1 MSYDTNNIF
10 ARILRG
16 ELPCIKVFENEHTLA
31 FMDVMPQSDGHV
43 LVVPKEAAANIHEAS
58 DEALAASMRTVKRV
72 AAAVRE
78 ALTPEGMLIAQFN
91 GAAAGQTV
99 EHIHF
104 HIIPRWTDAPL
115 KTHAR
120 ERVED
125 AKLEALA
132 QKIRAALG

>member
-10 ARILRG
+10 ARILRS
-16 ELPCIKVFENEHTLA
+16 ELPCIKVFEDDATLA
-31 FMDVMPQSDGHV
+31 FMDVMPQSEGHV

-58 DEALAASMRTVKRV
+58 EDALAACMRTVKRV
-72 AAAVRE
+72 AAAVKT
-78 ALTPEGMLIAQFN
+78 ALKPEGMLIAQFN

-104 HIIPRWTDAPL
+104 HIIPRWADVPL

-120 ERVED
+120 EMVD
-125 AKLEALA
+125 AKTLEPIAE
-132 QKIRAALG
+132 KIRAALG